1 MRDKVVA
8 FDCSGFKKIE
18 DHDDNNLRYLVRL
31 IEVSIQDVQSRS
43 AVDVVCLI
51 DDDMYEDETI
61 FDKLS
66 TSLSE
71 AALKPIILVPKS
83 NADALVRPGAHLTA
97 YPGWLLP

>member
-1 MRDKVVA
+1 
-8 FDCSGFKKIE
+8 
-18 DHDDNNLRYLVRL
+18 VRL

-83 NADALVRPGAHLTA
+83 NADALARPGAHLTA